1 MVLWAFLHEALKKN
15 TLLVASM
22 LSHGC
27 HVLNHFRPFLY
38 LGTLCVPSS
47 YVYKNPQKVIKGT
60 STTLHASNLVAWET
74 ANQKLFFCL
83 TSFLH
88 QCNQLSGSFRDRWSD
103 TCAREKQLK
112 PNCYGNAYQSATI
125 MSSIEGIKSTGIEN
139 RSCIQSI
146 QKASFVAS
154 LLRCVIHAQTAQ
166 ITKICK
172 AWNLQLC
179 ALIILSTHWHV

>member
-1 MVLWAFLHEALKKN
+1 MRLGCSYHKHTGTHNGRRWSKAVIFSIFN
-15 TLLVASM
+15 
-22 LSHGC
+22 LS
-27 HVLNHFRPFLY
+27 Y
-38 LGTLCVPSS
+38 
-47 YVYKNPQKVIKGT
+47 T
-60 STTLHASNLVAWET
+60 SWHMHASNSLRD
-74 ANQKLFFCL
+74 NQSGASLLSLFTPL
-83 TSFLH
+83 ASFLH
-88 QCNQLSGSFRDRWSD
+88 QCNQLSGSFRDWWSD
-103 TCAREKQLK
+103 TCAREQQLK

-125 MSSIEGIKSTGIEN
+125 MSSTEGIKSTGIEN